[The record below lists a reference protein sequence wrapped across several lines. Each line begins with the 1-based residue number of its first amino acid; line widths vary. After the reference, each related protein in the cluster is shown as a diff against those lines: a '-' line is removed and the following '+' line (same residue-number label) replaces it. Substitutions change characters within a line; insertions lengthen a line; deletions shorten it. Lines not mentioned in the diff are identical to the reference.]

1 MYLGI
6 YDFDGDPDELLAGY
20 DRMMGSF
27 PGSMII
33 FHACVVRDGGI
44 TIYDA
49 CPTQEAFERFSTG
62 VTFEQAL
69 AAAGLPR
76 PSIEGRPLH
85 AAFGPG
91 GEPIS

>member
-6 YDFDGDPDELLAGY
+6 YDFEGDPDELLAGY
-20 DRMMGSF
+20 ERMMGSL
-27 PGSMII
+27 PTGMII

-49 CPTQEAFERFSTG
+49 CPTQEAFEGFSTG
-62 VTFEQAL
+62 ETFKQAL

-76 PSIEGRPLH
+76 PTIEGRPLH
-85 AAFGPG
+85 SALGPG
-91 GEPIS
+91 GTPIS

>member
-1 MYLGI
+1 
-6 YDFDGDPDELLAGY
+6 
-20 DRMMGSF
+20 
-27 PGSMII
+27 MII
-33 FHACVVRDGGI
+33 FHACAVRDGGI

-62 VTFEQAL
+62 EGFEQAL

-85 AAFGPG
+85 AALGPG
-91 GEPIS
+91 GAGSADQLLVDGVVSRAQRPT

>member
-1 MYLGI
+1 VYLGI
-6 YDFDGDPDELLAGY
+6 YDFDGDPGELLVCY

-27 PGSMII
+27 PAGMIM

-62 VTFEQAL
+62 ETFEQAL

-85 AAFGPG
+85 AALGPG
-91 GEPIS
+91 GTPVG